1 MSELVFAT
9 RHFDPSVR
17 AGAAPIAAVPEVASM
32 REKLEALRD
41 VVISLG
47 LQLVFRATILLRRW
61 NY

>member
-1 MSELVFAT
+1 MSNLAITNSLFES
-9 RHFDPSVR
+9 SVPYSVVR
-17 AGAAPIAAVPEVASM
+17 VTSEFEVASM

-41 VVISLG
+41 VVIALG